1 MTAAPHASTLKPGEV
16 FDGRYQV
23 LGLLGRGGMAEVLH
37 CKDLQTE
44 QRVALKVLALNYRA
58 SEDHRLRLR
67 REAEIAAAVAHP
79 NVVQI
84 LRIGQGPMGD
94 PYLVMELLIGE
105 TLRDFIDREGA
116 MKAERALPFIR
127 EAAAGLATMH
137 AKGIIHRDVKPNNLF
152 LCGPMG
158 QPTTLKVFDFGFAR
172 VQSRKRSQGQVLGT
186 LEYMAPEQVVSDPTD
201 ARADIYSLG
210 VVMYLALTNELP
222 FDLASAKDL
231 LAHQLISAAPPP
243 SWLIPTFDPR
253 WETVILGCIR
263 KHPDN
268 RYATM
273 EAVLADLDSI
283 LAGGTVV
290 GAPLVKEPDV
300 YEPQSDL
307 GQRALRLL
315 QRRQEPDYNST
326 APPPVT
332 RTNADEGN

>member
-1 MTAAPHASTLKPGEV
+1 MTAAPNASTLKPGEV
-16 FDGRYQV
+16 FDDRYQV

-37 CKDLQTE
+37 CRDLQTE
-44 QRVALKVLALNYRA
+44 QRVAVKLLALNFRA

-84 LRIGQGPMGD
+84 LNIGQTPLGD
-94 PYLVMELLIGE
+94 PYLVMELLLGE

-116 MKAERALPFIR
+116 MQADRALPFIR
-127 EAAAGLATMH
+127 EAAAGLAAMH

-152 LCGPMG
+152 LCGPTG
-158 QPTTLKVFDFGFAR
+158 QPLTMKVFDFGFAR

-243 SWLIPTFDPR
+243 SWLIPDFDPR
-253 WETVILGCIR
+253 LEKVILGCIR

-273 EAVLADLDSI
+273 DAVLSDIDSL
-283 LAGGTVV
+283 LAGGPVV
-290 GAPLVKEPDV
+290 GAPVVKEPDV

-307 GQRALRLL
+307 GQRALRML

-326 APPPVT
+326 APPPVA
-332 RTNADEGN
+332 RPNANGDN

>member
-1 MTAAPHASTLKPGEV
+1 MTAAPHPTTLKPGEV

-37 CKDLQTE
+37 CRDLQTE
-44 QRVALKVLALNYRA
+44 QRVALKVLALTYRG

-67 REAEIAAAVAHP
+67 REAEIAAAVSHP

-84 LRIGQGPMGD
+84 IRIGQTPAGD

-105 TLRDFIDREGA
+105 TLRDFIDREGV
-116 MKAERALPFIR
+116 MTAERALPFIR
-127 EAAAGLATMH
+127 EAAAGLAAMH

-152 LCGPMG
+152 LCGPSG

-172 VQSRKRSQGQVLGT
+172 VQTRKRSQGQVLGT

-210 VVMYLALTNELP
+210 VVMYLALTCELP

-243 SWLIPTFDPR
+243 SWLIPGFDPR
-253 WETVILGCIR
+253 LETVILCCIR
-263 KHPDN
+263 KNPDN

-273 EAVLADLDSI
+273 DAVLADIDS
-283 LAGGTVV
+283 LLHGRQVM
-290 GAPLVKEPDV
+290 GAPLVKQPDV

-326 APPPVT
+326 APPPVRPT
-332 RTNADEGN
+332 STDDGN

>member
-1 MTAAPHASTLKPGEV
+1 VTASPHPAAVKTGDV

-37 CKDLQTE
+37 CKDLQTD
-44 QRVALKVLALNYRA
+44 QRVALKLLALNYRS

-67 REAEIAAAVAHP
+67 REAEIAAAVTHP
-79 NVVQI
+79 SVVQI
-84 LRIGQGPMGD
+84 LRIGTTPMGD

-116 MKAERALPFIR
+116 MDASRALPFIR
-127 EAAAGLATMH
+127 EAAAGLAAMH

-152 LCGPMG
+152 LCGPTG
-158 QPTTLKVFDFGFAR
+158 QPTSLKVFDFGFAR

-222 FDLASAKDL
+222 FDLASAKDM

-253 WETVILGCIR
+253 LETVVLCCVR

-273 EAVLADLDSI
+273 DAVLADIDNI
-283 LAGGTVV
+283 LAGGTVI

-307 GQRALRLL
+307 GQRALRML
-315 QRRQEPDYNST
+315 QRRQEPEYNST
-326 APPPVT
+326 APPPV
-332 RTNADEGN
+332 RRNADGNG